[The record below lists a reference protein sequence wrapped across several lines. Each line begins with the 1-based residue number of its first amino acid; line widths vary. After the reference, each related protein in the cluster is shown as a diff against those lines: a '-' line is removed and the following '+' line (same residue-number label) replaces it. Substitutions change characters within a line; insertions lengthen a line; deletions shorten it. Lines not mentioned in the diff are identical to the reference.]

1 MTAILTK
8 YLEPTNTKGGSMQT
22 YAAKDLREERS
33 ELQRQ
38 QWLCVT
44 DDGIVITRKRYEY
57 QELQK
62 KINELTIAITVL
74 DRL

>member
-1 MTAILTK
+1 
-8 YLEPTNTKGGSMQT
+8 MQT
-22 YAAKDLREERS
+22 YAAKDLRAERA

-44 DDGIVITRKRYEY
+44 DDGIVITSKRYEY

>member
-1 MTAILTK
+1 
-8 YLEPTNTKGGSMQT
+8 MQT

-38 QWLCVT
+38 QWECVT

-62 KINELTIAITVL
+62 KINDLTIAINTL